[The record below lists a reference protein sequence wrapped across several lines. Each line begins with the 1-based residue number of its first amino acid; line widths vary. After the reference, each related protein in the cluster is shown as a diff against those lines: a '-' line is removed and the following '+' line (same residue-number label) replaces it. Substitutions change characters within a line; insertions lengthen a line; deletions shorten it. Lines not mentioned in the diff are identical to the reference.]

1 MLSRKSKD
9 KSKEGVV
16 GVGKYV
22 KKDTPP
28 EIPGM
33 EMFNLLYQRQQRVF
47 KNAKSN
53 CLVTVM
59 NVWTIDKNKSK
70 SKSRRNSQQIYGTS
84 SDTSSNT
91 NANIIQATN
100 QKFGTNGKITAKP
113 TGLGH
118 EGKYTPK

>member
-1 MLSRKSKD
+1 MLNH
-9 KSKEGVV
+9 
-16 GVGKYV
+16 
-22 KKDTPP
+22 
-28 EIPGM
+28 I
-33 EMFNLLYQRQQRVF
+33 
-47 KNAKSN
+47 
-53 CLVTVM
+53 VTVM

-84 SDTSSNT
+84 SDTSCNT